1 MTTTT
6 KATLY
11 LDSKM
16 YTTLK
21 LRAVETGQTIS
32 GLMNEALQAQLNED
46 LEDITSIRSRL
57 AKKETPL
64 SYEAAL
70 RELQASGLL

>member
-1 MTTTT
+1 MTT

-11 LDSKM
+11 LDSTM
-16 YTTLK
+16 YKTLK
-21 LRAVETGQTIS
+21 MRAVETGQTIS
-32 GLMNEALQAQLNED
+32 SLMNEALQAQLAED
-46 LEDITSIRSRL
+46 LEDIGTIRSRQ

-70 RELQASGLL
+70 KELQNSGRL

>member
-1 MTTTT
+1 MTT

-16 YTTLK
+16 YMTLK
-21 LRAVETGQTIS
+21 LRAVETGQSIS
-32 GLMNEALQAQLNED
+32 ALMNEALQAQLSED
-46 LEDITSIRSRL
+46 LEDIQAIRSRL

-70 RELQASGLL
+70 LELQNNGSI

>member
-1 MTTTT
+1 MITT

-16 YTTLK
+16 YKTLK
-21 LRAVETGQTIS
+21 LRAVETGQS
-32 GLMNEALQAQLNED
+32 VSSLMNEALQAQLSED
-46 LEDITSIRSRL
+46 LTDIKAIRSRL
-57 AKKETPL
+57 AEPETPL

-70 RELQASGLL
+70 QELEASGAL